1 MKFKHAVAKQGTYDL
16 SHRIFYERRKF
27 CRTYP
32 LIRHIQLSFSERS
45 PAARKIKIIQNC
57 LCKLFI
63 RFYSNSNAYLLYTV
77 RPYQLSKRLL
87 LAWKMQSPPSFRM
100 SGCSRSRRLSVVVR
114 QNRWIF
120 PGSSIYCT
128 VYLHR
133 QNALKCPGVRC
144 APFFYRYRNAKR
156 KINGNN

>member
-63 RFYSNSNAYLLYTV
+63 RCYSNSNAYLLYTV

-114 QNRWIF
+114 QNLWMLSGEVSTYLLEEKLRFSVVVRQNRWIY
-120 PGSSIYCT
+120 PGSGIYCIM
-128 VYLHR
+128 Y
-133 QNALKCPGVRC
+133 NC
-144 APFFYRYRNAKR
+144 
-156 KINGNN
+156 I